1 MMSDPERAGDDELL
15 AIPRLAERVG
25 VTPRVL
31 RYWEEQ
37 GLISPTREHGKLRY
51 SPRDV
56 AIAALIRRLLAAG
69 AGVEGVRMLKR
80 LAERDIRRSSAAGD
94 QVALIEDALRI
105 LYQRKAFR
113 EETGMDEEHY
123 PEGKPPPPPRHG
135 GPPRGPG
142 GPGGP
147 RPRKGEARSLSKGP
161 SGIVKMLMAH
171 VLLQPDIPAKRHW
184 RSTGHSSRL
193 DALGFS
199 FDVGST
205 AEPSGEVYDDEPRC
219 PLCACQEHKPRLS
232 AAGDH
237 SAPAAVWPG
246 SGETGRRP
254 QPELPGPSWCWPCA
268 AARRRPKPLCPGT
281 LLASVTRQSDASGAR
296 A

>member
-1 MMSDPERAGDDELL
+1 MMSDPEQPADDELL

-69 AGVEGVRMLKR
+69 AGVEGIRMLKR

-94 QVALIEDALRI
+94 ETALTEDALRI

-123 PEGKPPPPPRHG
+123 PEGRPPPPPRHP
-135 GPPRGPG
+135 GPPPGPG
-142 GPGGP
+142 PAGPPG
-147 RPRKGEARSLSKGP
+147 PRKG
-161 SGIVKMLMAH
+161 
-171 VLLQPDIPAKRHW
+171 
-184 RSTGHSSRL
+184 
-193 DALGFS
+193 
-199 FDVGST
+199 
-205 AEPSGEVYDDEPRC
+205 
-219 PLCACQEHKPRLS
+219 KP
-232 AAGDH
+232 G
-237 SAPAAVWPG
+237 
-246 SGETGRRP
+246 
-254 QPELPGPSWCWPCA
+254 
-268 AARRRPKPLCPGT
+268 
-281 LLASVTRQSDASGAR
+281 
-296 A
+296 